1 MKHIFIVN
9 PAAGLTDCSKEII
22 EKLESLKQ
30 ELGES
35 FDYIVHLTTGKGDAT
50 TATKK
55 FCEELSGKLRFYACG
70 GDGTLNE
77 VLNGLD
83 LTKDIELACFP
94 CGSGNDFVKYFE
106 NPDAFKDLEKVV
118 KGTPRLI
125 DVLKVDDK
133 YSINITNF
141 GMDASVCVVM
151 DKLRRK
157 KIIGGKHSYSN
168 AVLYSILFKRN
179 NRCQVILDG
188 KEIHNGKMLLCAVAN
203 AKIYGGGYKCAP
215 DAEIDDGKFQLCM
228 IKALSLFKI
237 SKAVSAYKAG
247 THLENKVVRPYIIY
261 EAGEDVKVIAPKG
274 IALCLDGETSV
285 VNEFSV
291 KLMHNALKFV
301 EAK

>member
-1 MKHIFIVN
+1 MKHYFIVN
-9 PAAGLTDCSKEII
+9 PAAGIKDSSSNI
-22 EKLESLKQ
+22 LESLEKLKQ
-30 ELGES
+30 ELKDE
-35 FDYIVHLTTGKGDAT
+35 FDYTVYLTKGAGDAT
-50 TATKK
+50 TAVKN
-55 FCEELSGKLRFYACG
+55 FCSETDGPMRFYACG

-83 LTKDIELACFP
+83 FEKDVELACYP
-94 CGSGNDFVKYFE
+94 CGSGNDFVKYFDNPE
-106 NPDAFKDLEKVV
+106 NFRDLEKVV
-118 KGTPRLI
+118 KGKARLI

-157 KIIGGKHSYSN
+157 KIIGGKHAYGN

-179 NRCQVILDG
+179 NNCQVILDG

-215 DAEIDDGKFQLCM
+215 DAIIDDGYFQLCM

-247 THLENKVVRPYIIY
+247 THLENEVVRPYIIY
-261 EAGEDVKVIAPKG
+261 EKGQEVVVKAPKG

-301 EAK
+301 VAE

>member
-1 MKHIFIVN
+1 MKHYFIVN
-9 PAAGLTDCSKEII
+9 PAAGIKDSSNNILEELKKLKE
-22 EKLESLKQ
+22 EMGS
-30 ELGES
+30 S
-35 FDYIVHLTTGKGDAT
+35 FDYEVYLTKGTGDAT
-50 TATKK
+50 SAVKDY
-55 FCEELSGKLRFYACG
+55 CSKLDDKARFYACG

-83 LTKDIELACFP
+83 FSKDIELACYP

-106 NPDAFKDLEKVV
+106 NPEAFKDLRKLVNG
-118 KGTPRLI
+118 KSRLI
-125 DVLKVDDK
+125 DVLKVNDK

-141 GMDASVCVVM
+141 GMDATVCVVM

-157 KIIGGKHSYSN
+157 KIIGGKHAYTN

-179 NRCQVILDG
+179 NNCQVILDG
-188 KEIHNGKMLLCAVAN
+188 EEIHNGKMLLCAVAN

-215 DAEIDDGKFQLCM
+215 DAVIDDGKFQLCM

-237 SKAVSAYKAG
+237 SKAVNAYKAG
-247 THLENKVVRPYIIY
+247 THLENKTVRPYIIY
-261 EAGEDVKVIAPKG
+261 KEGTEVTVKAPKG

-285 VNEFSV
+285 VGEFNV

-301 EAK
+301 VAE